1 MLRLIDINKKLG
13 DFALCGINLE
23 IPEGQYYVLLGR
35 SGAGKTQLLE
45 LIAGL
50 WKADS
55 GKIILDNEDITN
67 RKIQERKIGIV
78 FQDYA
83 IFPHM
88 TVFGNIAYPLK
99 VRNMADDL
107 IRSKVTESAGQM
119 NILHLLNRATGNLSG
134 GERQRIALARTLVTA
149 PRLLL
154 LDEPLS
160 SLDASLKD
168 DMKRLLRKLNRE
180 GHTIIHVT
188 HDYND
193 ALSLAHRVGVIHNGR
208 IIQEGPV
215 KDVFNKPVNRFV
227 ARYAGYKN
235 FFRLNVLREN
245 GEIRGISRNNLEF
258 KFIGNPSSEECL
270 AILRNEAIKIRKEKP
285 QEDNINIFQGR
296 IGEVIPAEHGME
308 LEIDAGDRFFV
319 TVQTKEFNE
328 LRLKIND
335 TIWIS
340 FSPES
345 VTIISGQ
352 PD

>member
-1 MLRLIDINKKLG
+1 MLKLCDINRKLG
-13 DFALCGINLE
+13 DFALSGINLD
-23 IPEGQYYVLLGR
+23 IPEGEYYVLLGR

-50 WKADS
+50 EKADS
-55 GKIILDNEDITN
+55 GNIILDDEDITHK
-67 RKIQERKIGIV
+67 KIQERKIGIV

-99 VRNMADDL
+99 VRNLPEDI
-107 IRSKVTESAGQM
+107 IRLRVTESARQM
-119 NILHLLNRATGNLSG
+119 NIVHLLNRTTGNLSG

-188 HDYND
+188 HDYSD
-193 ALSLAHRVGVIHNGR
+193 ALSLAHRIGVIHNGR
-208 IIQEGPV
+208 IIQEGKV
-215 KDVFNKPVNRFV
+215 NEVFSNPVNRFV

-235 FFRLNVLREN
+235 FFRLSALQRN
-245 GEIRGISRNNLEF
+245 GEMVGISENKLAF
-258 KFIGNPSSEECL
+258 KLSSCPSEEFL
-270 AILRNEAIKIRKEKP
+270 AIVRNEAIKVSKEATA
-285 QEDNINIFQGR
+285 DSAVNSFNGI
-296 IGEVIPAEHGME
+296 IGEIIPAVYGME
-308 LEIDAGDRFFV
+308 LEIIAAERFFV
-319 TVQTKEFNE
+319 TVPLKDFSEME
-328 LRLKIND
+328 LKIND
-335 TIWIS
+335 NIWIS
-340 FSPES
+340 FPPES
-345 VTIISGQ
+345 VIVISGHS
-352 PD
+352 D